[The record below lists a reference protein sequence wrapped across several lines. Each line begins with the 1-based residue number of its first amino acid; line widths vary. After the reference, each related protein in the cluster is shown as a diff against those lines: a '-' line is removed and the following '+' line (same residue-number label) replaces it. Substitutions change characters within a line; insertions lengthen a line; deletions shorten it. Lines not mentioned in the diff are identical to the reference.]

1 MSLFFICQ
9 IKITFWTIYFLQFY
23 AGLLQ
28 EKMRAV
34 FVSNHVV
41 RLTKGGGISASVQL
55 ESGTG
60 LQEQVQDLKSDV

>member
-1 MSLFFICQ
+1 
-9 IKITFWTIYFLQFY
+9 
-23 AGLLQ
+23 
-28 EKMRAV
+28 MRAV